1 MACVGGVRF
10 DDFGRRKLVARG
22 SRYAPMPSASFGEF
36 NRIAVRIMSSHRTL
50 PGLFVRG
57 FEKKYSSGLQM
68 FIQDVE
74 IIRSQFNMNPCS
86 LLWRHADRSQRI
98 CAIVREQSNRAA
110 SRTSH
115 ADHCKLRGLVDRD
128 AQREPLQSDFQHGTF
143 PLVHMR
149 RRSGCGTKSM
159 SCSCSKLKIEAS
171 RATRRITLR
180 MMIGI
185 KLRID
190 VLYVCTRHM
199 RRSRVMAADDVVG
212 ASDRSLT
219 CDGEQYRP
227 RPRMP
232 ARSIRKRKQLRR
244 VGTSHSC
251 QQPTFRLHIY

>member
-115 ADHCKLRGLVDRD
+115 ADHCKLRGLVDLYAETEFAPIEFYRALHVRD
-128 AQREPLQSDFQHGTF
+128 AQREPLQSAWHLPRCPYAAT
-143 PLVHMR
+143 VRMR
-149 RRSGCGTKSM
+149 NQF
-159 SCSCSKLKIEAS
+159 
-171 RATRRITLR
+171 
-180 MMIGI
+180 
-185 KLRID
+185 D
-190 VLYVCTRHM
+190 VLYARNSKSKHLA
-199 RRSRVMAADDVVG
+199 RRGAYHVSR
-212 ASDRSLT
+212 
-219 CDGEQYRP
+219 GECSGP
-227 RPRMP
+227 S
-232 ARSIRKRKQLRR
+232 A
-244 VGTSHSC
+244 
-251 QQPTFRLHIY
+251 

>member
-1 MACVGGVRF
+1 
-10 DDFGRRKLVARG
+10 
-22 SRYAPMPSASFGEF
+22 
-36 NRIAVRIMSSHRTL
+36 
-50 PGLFVRG
+50 
-57 FEKKYSSGLQM
+57 
-68 FIQDVE
+68 
-74 IIRSQFNMNPCS
+74 
-86 LLWRHADRSQRI
+86 
-98 CAIVREQSNRAA
+98 
-110 SRTSH
+110 
-115 ADHCKLRGLVDRD
+115 
-128 AQREPLQSDFQHGTF
+128 
-143 PLVHMR
+143 MR
-149 RRSGCGTKSM
+149 RRSGCGTNSM

-251 QQPTFRLHIY
+251 QHRHSD